1 VVADEEGRMASRT
14 VYGLDIEID
23 RSVDARDPAVAPIVK
38 VAIAGPGFE
47 EVFTGRERQLLG
59 AVDDRV
65 RALPA
70 GVIATWQGSSF
81 DLPFLADR
89 AARVGVGIGLR
100 LQLDPSLPSTQQPLI
115 GHEGAYRAAWY
126 DHRHID
132 ACRVCNGEM
141 VAPGRLSGAWRSFV
155 DLIGLGPAN
164 AATGDDALAVPGPC
178 DVANDARLTRAL
190 IERRLP
196 AARRNLDRVP
206 ATCQPAPLTLVP
218 EATRRRSA
226 PSTAQHAG
234 PTAASA

>member
-1 VVADEEGRMASRT
+1 MASRT

-23 RSVDARDPAVAPIVK
+23 RSVDARDPAVAPIIK
-38 VAIAGPGFE
+38 VAIAGPGFD
-47 EVFTGRERQLLG
+47 EVFTGRERHLLR
-59 AVDDRV
+59 ALDDRL
-65 RALPA
+65 RTLPA

-81 DLPFLADR
+81 HLPFLADR

-100 LQLDPSLPSTQQPLI
+100 LRLDPSLPSTQQPLI

-141 VAPGRLSGAWRSFV
+141 VAPGRLSGAWRTFV
-155 DLIGLGPAN
+155 DLIGLGPAS
-164 AATGDDALAVPGPC
+164 AASGHGLATTGPC

-196 AARRNLDRVP
+196 AARRGLDRVP
-206 ATCQPAPLTLVP
+206 AECQPAHLTLVP
-218 EATRRRSA
+218 EATGRPGA
-226 PSTAQHAG
+226 AHADQHAG
-234 PTAASA
+234 PAAASA